1 MSERYSV
8 QVPRKVVKTIASLQR
23 TEQRRI
29 QGAIELLAENPRPPS
44 CTAMV
49 GYSNTYRVRV
59 GTYRI
64 IYEVRDRELIVIVIH
79 VGHRRNAYR

>member
-1 MSERYSV
+1 M
-8 QVPRKVVKTIASLQR
+8 QIPRKVAKTIASLQR

-29 QGAIELLAENPRPPS
+29 QGAIEILADNPRPPS

-49 GYSNTYRVRV
+49 GYANTYRVRV

-79 VGHRRNAYR
+79 VGHRRDVYR

>member
-79 VGHRRNAYR
+79 VGHRRDASR

>member
-1 MSERYSV
+1 
-8 QVPRKVVKTIASLQR
+8 
-23 TEQRRI
+23 
-29 QGAIELLAENPRPPS
+29 
-44 CTAMV
+44 MV

-79 VGHRRNAYR
+79 VGHRRGVYR

>member
-79 VGHRRNAYR
+79 VGHRRDAYR